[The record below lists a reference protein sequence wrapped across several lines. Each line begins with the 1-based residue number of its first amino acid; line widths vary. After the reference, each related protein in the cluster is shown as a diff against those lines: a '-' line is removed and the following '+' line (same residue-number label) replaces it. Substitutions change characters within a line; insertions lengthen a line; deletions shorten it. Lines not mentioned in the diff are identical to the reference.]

1 MDFPEVK
8 KRKDDKALTDERIK
22 ELDQQNF
29 NILRTNSKV
38 VERQEYEDKSDEEIE
53 EIYFKE
59 IVQTRNYYSHFKLDK
74 TGVLKASQMNPTINA
89 LKAIILSIFCEKMG
103 MEKGKEEEK
112 MEELLEILNEI
123 DDSIDY
129 ENETALID
137 DQLLDSFAIITLV
150 SELED
155 AFDISIEASEMM
167 PVNFNSAKAI
177 WAMVQ
182 RLQED

>member
-1 MDFPEVK
+1 
-8 KRKDDKALTDERIK
+8 
-22 ELDQQNF
+22 
-29 NILRTNSKV
+29 
-38 VERQEYEDKSDEEIE
+38 
-53 EIYFKE
+53 
-59 IVQTRNYYSHFKLDK
+59 
-74 TGVLKASQMNPTINA
+74 
-89 LKAIILSIFCEKMG
+89 
-103 MEKGKEEEK
+103 

-123 DDSIDY
+123 DEIVFDY

>member
-1 MDFPEVK
+1 MRFK
-8 KRKDDKALTDERIK
+8 M
-22 ELDQQNF
+22 
-29 NILRTNSKV
+29 
-38 VERQEYEDKSDEEIE
+38 IE
-53 EIYFKE
+53 
-59 IVQTRNYYSHFKLDK
+59 
-74 TGVLKASQMNPTINA
+74 
-89 LKAIILSIFCEKMG
+89 
-103 MEKGKEEEK
+103 KEEEK

-137 DQLLDSFAIITLV
+137 
-150 SELED
+150 
-155 AFDISIEASEMM
+155 ISIEASEMM

>member
-1 MDFPEVK
+1 MIG
-8 KRKDDKALTDERIK
+8 KRGRKNGRIIR
-22 ELDQQNF
+22 D
-29 NILRTNSKV
+29 
-38 VERQEYEDKSDEEIE
+38 
-53 EIYFKE
+53 
-59 IVQTRNYYSHFKLDK
+59 
-74 TGVLKASQMNPTINA
+74 
-89 LKAIILSIFCEKMG
+89 
-103 MEKGKEEEK
+103 
-112 MEELLEILNEI
+112 LNEI

-167 PVNFNSAKAI
+167 PVNFKSAKAI

>member
-1 MDFPEVK
+1 
-8 KRKDDKALTDERIK
+8 
-22 ELDQQNF
+22 
-29 NILRTNSKV
+29 
-38 VERQEYEDKSDEEIE
+38 
-53 EIYFKE
+53 
-59 IVQTRNYYSHFKLDK
+59 
-74 TGVLKASQMNPTINA
+74 
-89 LKAIILSIFCEKMG
+89 
-103 MEKGKEEEK
+103 

-182 RLQED
+182 RLQPPVARYGCAYPYEPGKRETEG

>member
-1 MDFPEVK
+1 MKFK
-8 KRKDDKALTDERIK
+8 I
-22 ELDQQNF
+22 
-29 NILRTNSKV
+29 
-38 VERQEYEDKSDEEIE
+38 IE
-53 EIYFKE
+53 
-59 IVQTRNYYSHFKLDK
+59 
-74 TGVLKASQMNPTINA
+74 
-89 LKAIILSIFCEKMG
+89 
-103 MEKGKEEEK
+103 KEEEK

-123 DDSIDY
+123 
-129 ENETALID
+129 ALID